1 MTLRVAVGPV
11 GSIPVTSHLAR
22 RFLLPFCPS
31 HTFFWFEEIDDVSGA
46 DLLSNAMLEFFD
58 WGQ

>member
-1 MTLRVAVGPV
+1 LRVEWKCDLGNV
-11 GSIPVTSHLAR
+11 
-22 RFLLPFCPS
+22 S